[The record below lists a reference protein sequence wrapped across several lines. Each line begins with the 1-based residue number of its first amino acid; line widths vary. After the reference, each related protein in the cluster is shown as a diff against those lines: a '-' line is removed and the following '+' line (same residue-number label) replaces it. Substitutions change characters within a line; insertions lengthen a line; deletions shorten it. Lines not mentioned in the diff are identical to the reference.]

1 MSDQRTRGMDV
12 AGRVVVVT
20 GAAGGIG
27 RALAVACRDAG
38 AAHVVLADRDPA
50 VAGVAAGLGGT
61 GFVVDVAVEAQVAA
75 LVARVEADI
84 GRIGLFASNAGV
96 LERDPDPRDATSASE
111 AAWERSW
118 RVNVMAHVYAAR
130 ACLPAMRARRE
141 GWFLNTVSAA
151 GLLSQI
157 GAAPYSTTKHA
168 AIGFAESLA
177 IAHRDDGIGV
187 SVLCPQAVQTAMIDD
202 GQMAG
207 ADIDGVASTEHVA
220 RAAIEGV
227 ARGDFLILPH
237 PKVRDYQAAKA
248 ADYGRWIGGMAR
260 LRRSALLGLSA
271 NA

>member
-1 MSDQRTRGMDV
+1 MDV
-12 AGRVVVVT
+12 SDRVVVVT
-20 GAAGGIG
+20 GAAAGIG
-27 RALAVACRDAG
+27 RALAVAFRAAG
-38 AAHVVLADRDPA
+38 AAHVVLVDRDERVLQ
-50 VAGVAAGLGGT
+50 VATEVGGT

-75 LVARVEADI
+75 LVAHVEAQVGPI
-84 GRIGLFASNAGV
+84 ALFASNAGV

-141 GWFLNTVSAA
+141 GSFLNTVSAA

-187 SVLCPQAVQTAMIDD
+187 SVLCPQAVQTAMIE
-202 GQMAG
+202 GGAMAG
-207 ADIDGVASTEHVA
+207 ADIDGVALTEHVA
-220 RAAIEGV
+220 HTAIEGV
-227 ARGDFLILPH
+227 SRGDFLILPH
-237 PKVRDYQAAKA
+237 PKVRDYQAAKT
-248 ADYGRWIGGMAR
+248 ADYGRWIGGMAK
-260 LRRSALLGLSA
+260 LRRTVLSSAGSGA
-271 NA
+271 